1 MGNNFFSAQNSP
13 LTAEQAA
20 LLNQLIG
27 DLSPEQRTWISGY
40 LAGLNA
46 ATIDSVASQ
55 VAATTVSNTSDPITV
70 LFGSQTGNAEKL
82 AEKLCTRLTEAGLT
96 PNLCSMSN
104 YKPRQLKKESYL
116 FIIASTHGEGDPP
129 DNAEIFHEFLHST
142 KAPKLEELEFS
153 VLALGDSSYE
163 FFCKTGHD
171 FDSRLHTLGGK
182 RILDCVSCDVDYE
195 EEADAWIANV
205 VQTLSQKLTTTAQS
219 VSNPLS
225 IGVANNNVA
234 STYSKKN
241 PFLAPLLENIQI
253 TGRGSSKEVR
263 HIALSLEDSS
273 LSFKPGDA
281 LGVVPTNHPEL
292 VAELIEA
299 LGFSSGEK
307 IANAKEE
314 EISLD
319 KALSHEY
326 EITTITRPF
335 LEKYATLAESQ
346 ELKELLKEENRE
358 RLRKYIYGRE
368 LIDIIQTYPIAG
380 ITANQFIGLLRK
392 LPPRLYSIASSYQ
405 ANPDEVHLTV
415 AIVRYKSYGRSRC
428 GVATTFLAER
438 IPEDGTVPIYIDSNK
453 NFHLPENPDAPII
466 MVGPGTGV
474 APFRAFLEEREFLEA
489 QGKNWLFFGDR
500 NFHTDFLYQ
509 QEWIAHRKSGL
520 LTKIDVAFSRD
531 DSRKTYVQ
539 HRMLEHSN
547 EIYAWLEEGAYF
559 YVCGDAESMAPDVHE
574 ALLTIVE
581 KEGDV
586 SRERATEY
594 VRDLQQNKRYQ
605 RDVY

>member
-46 ATIDSVASQ
+46 VTIGSVASQ
-55 VAATTVSNTSDPITV
+55 IVATTVSNTSNPITV

-82 AEKLCTRLTEAGLT
+82 AEKLCTQLTEAGFA
-96 PNLCSMSN
+96 PNLCSMGS
-104 YKPRQLKKESYL
+104 YKPRQLKKEHYL

-129 DNAEIFHEFLHST
+129 DNAEMFYEFLHST

-182 RILDCVSCDVDYE
+182 RILDCLSCDVDYE
-195 EEADAWIANV
+195 EEADAWIANII
-205 VQTLSQKLTTTAQS
+205 QTLSQKLTTTAQS
-219 VSNPLS
+219 VSSPSFIN
-225 IGVANNNVA
+225 VTNNVG

-263 HIALSLEDSS
+263 HIALSLEDSN

-281 LGVVPTNHPEL
+281 LGVVPTNHLEL
-292 VAELIEA
+292 VTELIGT
-299 LGFSSGEK
+299 LGFSCEEK
-307 IANAKEE
+307 ITNTKGE

-346 ELKELLKEENRE
+346 ELDELLKEENRE
-358 RLRKYIYGRE
+358 RFRKYIYGRE
-368 LIDIIQTYPIAG
+368 IIDIVQTYPITG

-415 AIVRYKSYGRSRC
+415 AIVHYKSYGRSRY

-438 IPEDGTVPIYIDSNK
+438 VSEDSTVPIYIDSNK
-453 NFHLPENPDAPII
+453 NFHLPENSDTPMI

-489 QGKNWLFFGDR
+489 SGKNWLFFGDR

-509 QEWIAHRKSGL
+509 QEWITHRKSGL

-531 DSRKTYVQ
+531 DTHKTYVQ
-539 HRMLEHSN
+539 HRMLERSS
-547 EIYAWLEEGAYF
+547 EIYTWLEEGAYF

-574 ALLTIVE
+574 ALLTIIE